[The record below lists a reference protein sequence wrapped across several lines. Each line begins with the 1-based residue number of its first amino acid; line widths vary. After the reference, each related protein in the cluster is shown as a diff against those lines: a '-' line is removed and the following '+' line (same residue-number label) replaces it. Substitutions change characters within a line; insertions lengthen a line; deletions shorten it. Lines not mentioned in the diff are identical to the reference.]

1 MRQVARSHSSC
12 ILSFDLIGQHQNKR
26 FYVTEIVW
34 LLEFADA
41 IFRRERSDDRKC
53 VCCLQATQ
61 TWVVLLIGHLH
72 NDVILLPRPESF
84 SFFISYLHL
93 VIPWGLNNKSAKSH
107 KKAKPWRML
116 IVVAKWPIGWNKFP
130 SPHDQSEAP
139 HLGLV
144 TRHQYGISALV
155 PQTSFRVKPVVAS
168 QIVGFFLRPSSHFH
182 LKPRT
187 AKQIAHGQI
196 RDQLWLQGILEPP
209 TIFNSQAGLGYDF
222 ICRL

>member
-1 MRQVARSHSSC
+1 MRLLFAGYP
-12 ILSFDLIGQHQNKR
+12 DLGSASN
-26 FYVTEIVW
+26 
-34 LLEFADA
+34 
-41 IFRRERSDDRKC
+41 
-53 VCCLQATQ
+53 
-61 TWVVLLIGHLH
+61 LH
-72 NDVILLPRPESF
+72 NDVILLLRPESF
-84 SFFISYLHL
+84 SFFLSYLHL

-130 SPHDQSEAP
+130 SRHDQSEAP

-155 PQTSFRVKPVVAS
+155 PQTSFRIKPVVVWP
-168 QIVGFFLRPSSHFH
+168 IVGCFLRPSSHFH

-187 AKQIAHGQI
+187 EKQIAHGQI
-196 RDQLWLQGILEPP
+196 RDQLSLQGILESP

-222 ICRL
+222 IYRL

>member
-1 MRQVARSHSSC
+1 MRQVARSHLSC

-34 LLEFADA
+34 LLGFADA

-53 VCCLQATQ
+53 VCCSRATQ
-61 TWVVLLIGHLH
+61 IWVVLLIGHLH
-72 NDVILLPRPESF
+72 KDVILLLRPESF
-84 SFFISYLHL
+84 SFFLSYLHL

-130 SPHDQSEAP
+130 SRHDQSEAP

-155 PQTSFRVKPVVAS
+155 PQKSFRIKPVVVWP
-168 QIVGFFLRPSSHFH
+168 IVGCFLRPSSHFH

-187 AKQIAHGQI
+187 EKQIAHVQR
-196 RDQLWLQGILEPP
+196 RDQLSLQGILESP

-222 ICRL
+222 IYRL